1 MALFG
6 HLATFFTFAALVL
19 QVFSMIGTTYNQ
31 PFLRDLYFVKVYT
44 GSEFVIAGLWSYCT
58 GSNNGGVSM
67 CSKPVPAFN
76 WSNAGGV
83 GSYLDGISNLD
94 RVFLA
99 NFILYW
105 IALGFTFLALVITIM
120 SHFRRGPDF
129 LASLM
134 TFMAFVVQMVV
145 FIIILVVCIRGVN
158 AAKGESASVSGN
170 LGPSMWMTLGAFV
183 ALLLSSIGY
192 CFACICGPGRVRSH
206 EKV

>member
-1 MALFG
+1 
-6 HLATFFTFAALVL
+6 
-19 QVFSMIGTTYNQ
+19 MIGTTYNQ
-31 PFLRDLYFVKVYT
+31 PFLRDLYFVKVST

-58 GSNNGGVSM
+58 GSVSGGVSA
-67 CSKPVPAFN
+67 CTKPVPAFN
-76 WSNAGGV
+76 WSLADGVAGR
-83 GSYLDGISNLD
+83 YLDGISNLD

-105 IALGFTFLALVITIM
+105 IALGFTFFALIITVM

-134 TFMAFVVQMVV
+134 TFIAFVVQMVV
-145 FIIILVVCIRGVN
+145 FIIILVISIRGLN

-183 ALLLSSIGY
+183 ALLFSSIGY
-192 CFACICGPGRVRSH
+192 CFACICGPGKIRSN